1 MAASRQ
7 GRRGAR
13 LSTRRR
19 RRRSPPPPL
28 AAAAFRRLAA
38 GRQQQRSRRRF
49 AAPTQQ
55 RPLPSITNTH
65 TTLQPLLTHPSSSG
79 RPDVPHGPVGA
90 RDDRLQ
96 RGLRV
101 SVQAAQTLTAA
112 AQTAAGDGGGRRQ
125 RVLAAAPAAAAPRL
139 FDLLQT
145 GERRAARCRWLFCF
159 VAERRPLLAPGA
171 QSNVLTARHNTI
183 YQPPTTHH
191 PSTHPPIHQNRR
203 GTRVL
208 AVTELCPPTMRQRRE
223 WCARAFFLSRAAG
236 RAFGG
241 GARVEEERGSCAP
254 THCTARRQSEQSSH
268 THTRAHSNLNKFKQI
283 QTIQTIQNSKQVDPR
298 LCPRARDRHR
308 QRLDGLVRGRAT
320 RCAVL
325 LLLLA
330 CVVGVC
336 VCSWRV

>member
-241 GARVEEERGSCAP
+241 GGTRRGGEGQLRANAL
-254 THCTARRQSEQSSH
+254 HRSSPIRAILTH
-268 THTRAHSNLNKFKQI
+268 THTRAFKFKQI
-283 QTIQTIQNSKQVDPR
+283 QTNSNNSNHSKFKTGRSATLSSCARSAPATPR
-298 LCPRARDRHR
+298 RSGEGARDA
-308 QRLDGLVRGRAT
+308 L
-320 RCAVL
+320 C
-325 LLLLA
+325 
-330 CVVGVC
+330 CVVAAVGVC
-336 VCSWRV
+336 SWCVCV